1 MYQLST
7 RVDFPE
13 QVMCCDTADLIIYA
27 TLSIVQTIAMIPFIT
42 SLFINTTDNS

>member
-13 QVMCCDTADLIIYA
+13 QVCCDTADLIIYA
-27 TLSIVQTIAMIPFIT
+27 TLLYELLLCYPLSPPY
-42 SLFINTTDNS
+42 